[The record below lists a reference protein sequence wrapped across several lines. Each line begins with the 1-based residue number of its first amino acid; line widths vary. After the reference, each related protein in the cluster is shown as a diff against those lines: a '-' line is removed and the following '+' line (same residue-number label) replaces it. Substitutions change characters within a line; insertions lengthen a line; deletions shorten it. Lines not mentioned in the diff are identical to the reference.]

1 MKKTT
6 PETAPELLRDLR
18 RELLVF
24 GSAAVLIIVAAIIA
38 AYFISSGNVIAI
50 DTASISA
57 PLIDLSPTG
66 SGQLNAV
73 YVNEG
78 DTLPANTP
86 VALVGTE
93 VIKTKAAGLIVQ
105 VNDTVGAQIQP
116 GQSVV
121 EMIDP
126 SQLRVVGRIDETK
139 GLSKIQVGDPVTFT
153 VDAFGSKSFTGVVD
167 EIAPTSNESGVVFNI
182 SDQRQTQQFD
192 VKARFDIGTYSQLKN
207 GMSDGASLARARH
220 GHGRYLAYR
229 SRPYR
234 RQSRTPEDY

>member
-1 MKKTT
+1 MNPTT
-6 PETAPELLRDLR
+6 FSPELR
-18 RELLVF
+18 RRVMLF
-24 GSAAVLIIVAAIIA
+24 GGTGVLILAVSVAA
-38 AYFISSGNVIAI
+38 AYFISSGNLIAI

-78 DTLPANTP
+78 DVLPANTP

-93 VIKTKAAGLIVQ
+93 VVKTKVAGLIVQ
-105 VNDTVGAQIQP
+105 VNDTVGAQINSA
-116 GQSVV
+116 QSVV

-126 SQLRVVGRIDETK
+126 TQLRVVGRIDETK

-153 VDAFGSKSFTGVVD
+153 VDAFGGKSFTGVVD

-192 VKARFDIGTYSQLKN
+192 IKARFDIDTYSQLKN
-207 GMSDGASLARARH
+207 GMSARMWIH
-220 GHGRYLAYR
+220 
-229 SRPYR
+229 
-234 RQSRTPEDY
+234 TK